1 MHSLNHQN
9 YPYLEE
15 EYEGL
20 LKHIPLNAPSTPKMV
35 LDVACGMGTISLA
48 VQKKGYTVWG
58 IDKNREAAAIAA
70 ARIAKVFNADLT
82 NLSQIRDH
90 LGGYLFDFIIF
101 SHILEHIYDP
111 LSIINGYL
119 PFLKDT
125 GRLIISVPNVAV
137 WSNRIKLL
145 LGNFTYTDTG
155 IMDRTHIRFFTLR
168 SATALLRAS
177 GCSIVAVDYTP
188 YFVRAFLPLIK
199 RMFHLNSTVRHDNRR
214 KLLDSRAYRWYMRY
228 IYPAEYCLGYLRK
241 SLFAY
246 DLIIVAKKGQ
256 SE

>member
-15 EYEGL
+15 EYAGL
-20 LKHIPLNAPSTPKMV
+20 LKHIPLNPLSTPKTV

-48 VQKKGYTVWG
+48 VQNKGYTVWG

-70 ARIAKVFNADLT
+70 GRIAKVINADLT
-82 NLSQIRDH
+82 NLPVIEKH
-90 LGGYLFDFIIF
+90 LGGHTFDFIIF

-119 PFLKDT
+119 PSLKDT
-125 GRLIISVPNVAV
+125 GRLIVSVPNVAV

-168 SATALLRAS
+168 SATALLRKS

-199 RMFHLNSTVRHDNRR
+199 RMFHLQGTIRHTDRR
-214 KLLDSRAYRWYMRY
+214 KIVDSRAYRWYTRY
-228 IYPAEYCLGYLRK
+228 IYPVEYCLGHLRK

-246 DLIIVAKKGQ
+246 DFIIVAEKGHA
-256 SE
+256 E